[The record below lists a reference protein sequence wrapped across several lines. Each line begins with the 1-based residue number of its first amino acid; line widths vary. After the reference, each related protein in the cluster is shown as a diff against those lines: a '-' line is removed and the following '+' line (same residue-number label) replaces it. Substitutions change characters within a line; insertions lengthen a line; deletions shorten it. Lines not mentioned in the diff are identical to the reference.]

1 MADAAVISPDEVGEG
16 QELPEHVAGPI
27 DRTTLALFAGA
38 SHDHVK
44 LHIDSDFAKAAGMDD
59 VFAHG
64 MLVMAYLGQFL
75 TRWRPQ
81 SNIRRWGVRFVA
93 ITPLHATIH
102 CRGRVVE
109 VLEQDGERVARV
121 KLGAWTEQGLQT
133 VDGEALVALGST
145 IEGDAN
151 G

>member
-1 MADAAVISPDEVGEG
+1 MGEAAIMNPAQAVEG
-16 QELPEHVAGPI
+16 QELPEHIAGPI

-81 SNIRRWGVRFVA
+81 SSLRHWSVRFVA

-109 VLEQDGERVARV
+109 ILDQGGERLARV
-121 KLGAWTEQGLQT
+121 KLGAWTDKGLQT
-133 VDGEALVALGST
+133 VDGEALVALG
-145 IEGDAN
+145 
-151 G
+151 

>member
-1 MADAAVISPDEVGEG
+1 MADVITATPPAISVGDI
-16 QELPEHVAGPI
+16 LPEHICGPI

-64 MLVMAYLGQFL
+64 MLVMAYVGQLL

-81 SNIRRWGVRFVA
+81 SSIRKWSVRFVA
-93 ITPLHATIH
+93 ITPLHSTIR
-102 CRGRVVE
+102 CRGQVLE
-109 VLEQDGERVARV
+109 ILEQDGEHLARV
-121 KLGAWTEQGLQT
+121 KLGAWTDKDLQT
-133 VDGEALVALGST
+133 IDGEALIAL
-145 IEGDAN
+145 
-151 G
+151 

>member
-1 MADAAVISPDEVGEG
+1 M
-16 QELPEHVAGPI
+16 PEHVCGPI

-38 SHDHVK
+38 SHDHVR

-81 SNIRRWGVRFVA
+81 SSLRRWSVRFVA
-93 ITPLHATIH
+93 ITPLHATVH
-102 CRGRVVE
+102 CRGHIVE
-109 VLEQDGERVARV
+109 ILEQGDERLARV
-121 KLGAWTEQGLQT
+121 KLGAWTDNDLQT
-133 VDGEALVALGST
+133 VDGEALVALG
-145 IEGDAN
+145 
-151 G
+151 

>member
-1 MADAAVISPDEVGEG
+1 MADALTLTRRDSG
-16 QELPEHVAGPI
+16 QDDLPEHVCGPI

-38 SHDHVK
+38 SHDHVR
-44 LHIDSDFAKAAGMDD
+44 LHIDSDFAQAAGMDD

-81 SNIRRWGVRFVA
+81 SALRRWNVRFVA

-109 VLEQDGERVARV
+109 IVEEYGERVARV
-121 KLGAWTEQGLQT
+121 KLGAWTDGGVQT
-133 VDGEALVALGST
+133 VDGEAHVMV
-145 IEGDAN
+145 E
-151 G
+151 

>member
-1 MADAAVISPDEVGEG
+1 MADALTMTHAEAVVG
-16 QELPEHVAGPI
+16 QDLPEHICGPI

-44 LHIDSDFAKAAGMDD
+44 LHIDSDFAKDAGMDD

-81 SNIRRWGVRFVA
+81 SSIRRWNVRFVA
-93 ITPLHATIH
+93 ITPLYAAIR
-102 CRGRVVE
+102 CRGHIVE
-109 VLEQDGERVARV
+109 IIEERGERLARV
-121 KLGAWTEQGLQT
+121 KLGAWTDQEVQT
-133 VDGEALVALGST
+133 TDGEALVALGST
-145 IEGDAN
+145 QSGDV
-151 G
+151 

>member
-1 MADAAVISPDEVGEG
+1 MADVMDAAADEVVVGMA
-16 QELPEHVAGPI
+16 LPEHVCGPV

-38 SHDHVK
+38 SHDHVR
-44 LHIDSDFAKAAGMDD
+44 LHIDSDFAQAAGMDD

-81 SNIRRWGVRFVA
+81 ANLRRWGVRFVA

-102 CRGRVVE
+102 CRGRIE
-109 VLEQDGERVARV
+109 EIREHGDERLARIRI
-121 KLGAWTEQGLQT
+121 GAWTQDGLQT
-133 VDGEALVALGST
+133 VDGEAVVALT
-145 IEGDAN
+145 
-151 G
+151 

>member
-1 MADAAVISPDEVGEG
+1 MADAILTSLQDAFVGQRLAEHIS
-16 QELPEHVAGPI
+16 GPI

-38 SHDHVK
+38 SHDHVR
-44 LHIDSDFAKAAGMDD
+44 LHIDTDFARDAGMED

-81 SNIRRWGVRFVA
+81 SKLRRWGVRFVA

-102 CRGRVVE
+102 CRGEIVE
-109 VLEQDGERVARV
+109 IIEQSQERLARV
-121 KLGAWTEQGLQT
+121 KLGAWTDHDVQV
-133 VDGEALVALGST
+133 VDGEALVALG
-145 IEGDAN
+145 
-151 G
+151 